1 MEYSERRSVLKFM
14 RYSGRRSRIWV
25 PSWGG
30 ISWRRAEASRREAR
44 APMATGVGVVEADVL
59 VVGVQV

>member
-1 MEYSERRSVLKFM
+1 M